1 MHCTDSYFRSGNS
14 RSQCNNNIS
23 DCFSRWYRTDHLQL
37 RRSLSHYKDWNQKGC
52 SYGRGLLM
60 AGHISMMFFT
70 SQTPVSVMALSQFIR
85 YVGFGMLFF
94 PVSTW
99 AISMVSTKSE
109 DASTIY
115 NTSRE
120 IAGSVGSS
128 ILVVIMSYLAGGEV
142 AQNSQSVV
150 SFSQT
155 SMILVG
161 LTVIIILIV
170 LLFVRNKKDIVS

>member
-1 MHCTDSYFRSGNS
+1 
-14 RSQCNNNIS
+14 
-23 DCFSRWYRTDHLQL
+23 
-37 RRSLSHYKDWNQKGC
+37 
-52 SYGRGLLM
+52 
-60 AGHISMMFFT
+60 
-70 SQTPVSVMALSQFIR
+70 
-85 YVGFGMLFF
+85 
-94 PVSTW
+94 
-99 AISMVSTKSE
+99 MVSTKSE

-128 ILVVIMSYLAGGEV
+128 ILVVIMSYLSGGEV

>member
-1 MHCTDSYFRSGNS
+1 
-14 RSQCNNNIS
+14 
-23 DCFSRWYRTDHLQL
+23 
-37 RRSLSHYKDWNQKGC
+37 
-52 SYGRGLLM
+52 
-60 AGHISMMFFT
+60 
-70 SQTPVSVMALSQFIR
+70 
-85 YVGFGMLFF
+85 
-94 PVSTW
+94 
-99 AISMVSTKSE
+99 MVSTKSE

>member
-1 MHCTDSYFRSGNS
+1 
-14 RSQCNNNIS
+14 
-23 DCFSRWYRTDHLQL
+23 
-37 RRSLSHYKDWNQKGC
+37 
-52 SYGRGLLM
+52 
-60 AGHISMMFFT
+60 
-70 SQTPVSVMALSQFIR
+70 
-85 YVGFGMLFF
+85 
-94 PVSTW
+94 
-99 AISMVSTKSE
+99 MVSTKSE

-155 SMILVG
+155 SMILVV